1 MCRLGLLW
9 LLTLSISMSFATFSA
24 SAGTLSEARGE
35 ARDDD
40 RRRRESASRDT
51 SADSHRESSGTLSQ
65 ARGEVRGEERPKS
78 GQRDRRSRDKSH
90 RDRNRDA
97 CLPACGSIGW
107 FAYSQ
112 PCPPP
117 VVETVVVAQ
126 PVYMVEPTDAAP
138 PTYIEPLGPSLTAA
152 FDRQF
157 TPYPYANNSHGFML
171 VGTPGAGQCW
181 SGRIGVERGS
191 DFADLDRTGFSFLL
205 EGDGGLGIDFDW
217 DSYAEDLAGGGHDEL
232 HIGEVDLLYRFV
244 ENEQLL
250 FRAGLGVA
258 WLGDAYDTNAGI
270 NVTLKA
276 DYAPCD
282 PFILSGELDLG
293 TLGDAEHLHA
303 AGTVGMMIH
312 RCEFYGGYDY
322 RRIGDVEIQ
331 GPMLGLRVWF

>member
-1 MCRLGLLW
+1 MCRLLGLLW
-9 LLTLSISMSFATFSA
+9 LLALSFSLTTFSA
-24 SAGTLSEARGE
+24 SAGTLSQARSE
-35 ARDDD
+35 ARDED
-40 RRRRESASRDT
+40 RRNSGDG
-51 SADSHRESSGTLSQ
+51 HRESSGTLSA
-65 ARGEVRGEERPKS
+65 ARVEVRGKERHEERHDDR
-78 GQRDRRSRDKSH
+78 QRDRRR
-90 RDRNRDA
+90 RDRSRDA

-117 VVETVVVAQ
+117 VVETVVVTQ

-138 PTYIEPLGPSLTAA
+138 PTYIEPLGPSLAAA

-157 TPYPYANNSHGFML
+157 APYPYANQSHGFML
-171 VGTPGAGQCW
+171 VGSPGAGQSW

-191 DFADLDRTGFSFLL
+191 DFDDLGRTGFSFLL
-205 EGDGGLGIDFDW
+205 EGEGGLGIDFDW
-217 DSYAEDLAGGGHDEL
+217 DSYTEDLAGGGHDEM
-232 HIGEVDLLYRFV
+232 HVGEVDLLYRFV

-270 NVTLKA
+270 NFTLKA

-282 PFILSGELDLG
+282 PLVLSGELDLG

-303 AGTVGMMIH
+303 AGTAGVMIH
-312 RCEFYGGYDY
+312 RCEVYGGYDY

-331 GPMLGLRVWF
+331 GPMVGLRIWF